1 MICAALIAVALA
13 VLALGLALWTGALD
27 TGCTGFQWAEW
38 VWPTI
43 RQCCTAHDLGGTD
56 GGLLDCLLTGLPGWA
71 GPFAAIGVALMLA
84 ARPLYERLRG
94 FSARR

>member
-1 MICAALIAVALA
+1 MARAVLIAAAIAALAF
-13 VLALGLALWTGALD
+13 GLALWSGVLD

-38 VWPTI
+38 IWPGI
-43 RQCCTAHDLGGTD
+43 SQCCTTHDLGGSD
-56 GGLLDCLLTGLPGWA
+56 GALLDCLLTGLPGWL

-84 ARPLYERLRG
+84 ARPLYERLRS

>member
-56 GGLLDCLLTGLPGWA
+56 GGLLDCLLTGLPGWPMSFGYGSKTA
-71 GPFAAIGVALMLA
+71 PDCIPQETL
-84 ARPLYERLRG
+84 P
-94 FSARR
+94 